1 MIAAVRPVGIA
12 VDQQLKAVREVLAAK
27 AAARQQQKEDE
38 MIDDKSDAGSWA
50 EAMAFKDA
58 INPDHYKRGG
68 IEAIDYIQAKLT
80 PEEFA
85 GYCLGNMLKYL
96 SRLGHKDE
104 AAQEMRKAIWYGER
118 WLRARDTRTQER

>member
-50 EAMAFKDA
+50 EAIAFKDA
-58 INPDHYKRGG
+58 VNPDHYKRGG

-80 PEEFA
+80 PDEFA

>member
-1 MIAAVRPVGIA
+1 
-12 VDQQLKAVREVLAAK
+12 
-27 AAARQQQKEDE
+27 

-68 IEAIDYIQAKLT
+68 IESIDYIQAKLT